1 MDGYE
6 VLGKYD
12 KMSKTR
18 KLDAFES
25 LKNNTITVKEQSK
38 ESGFDGR
45 ETLVTNRNQY
55 DILQEKDFNEKT
67 WDLNDLLSEQA
78 DLRLEEH
85 EQDYLDKDFA
95 HKRAKALAFKYQDLS
110 KKDRRKS
117 FKKYQKVIE
126 EKVAKVT
133 KAYNKRKTG
142 SIKEMIKYEKQIIM
156 LNEEARMHFLTGAM
170 KSNEDLKV
178 QLAKNRM
185 RTYYRLLRM
194 YIVHLNDPR
203 ITNKEKKTY
212 FEEMNAIRAKLN
224 EELEAFWKPG
234 QNETGKKFFKWERV
248 TGNKEM
254 KKTRS
259 AKETQKLREQYEHE
273 EEQERIDK
281 LTDEEINAYADQ
293 ILGKLTETEQEEQS

>member
-45 ETLVTNRNQY
+45 ETIVTNRNQY

-95 HKRAKALAFKYQDLS
+95 HKQAKALGF
-110 KKDRRKS
+110 
-117 FKKYQKVIE
+117 
-126 EKVAKVT
+126 
-133 KAYNKRKTG
+133 
-142 SIKEMIKYEKQIIM
+142 
-156 LNEEARMHFLTGAM
+156 
-170 KSNEDLKV
+170 
-178 QLAKNRM
+178 
-185 RTYYRLLRM
+185 
-194 YIVHLNDPR
+194 
-203 ITNKEKKTY
+203 
-212 FEEMNAIRAKLN
+212 
-224 EELEAFWKPG
+224 
-234 QNETGKKFFKWERV
+234 
-248 TGNKEM
+248 
-254 KKTRS
+254 
-259 AKETQKLREQYEHE
+259 
-273 EEQERIDK
+273 
-281 LTDEEINAYADQ
+281 
-293 ILGKLTETEQEEQS
+293 